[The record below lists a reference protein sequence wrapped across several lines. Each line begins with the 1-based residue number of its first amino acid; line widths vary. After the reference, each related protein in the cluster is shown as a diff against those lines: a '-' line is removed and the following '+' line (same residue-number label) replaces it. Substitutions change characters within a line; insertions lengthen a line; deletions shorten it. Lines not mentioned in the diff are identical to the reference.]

1 MPRQES
7 TNPLLAGLN
16 PAQAEAV
23 QHTEGPLLI
32 FAGAGSGK
40 TRVLTHRVAYL
51 ISEKDVYPRQI
62 LAVTFTNKAANE
74 MKERIGK
81 LVGER
86 AKSIWCGTFH
96 ANCAKI
102 LRMEGEK
109 IGLKKDFI
117 VYDDSDQLTVIRDCL
132 YQLDRKSTRLNSS
145 H

>member
-1 MPRQES
+1 MASANLCRISLACCSIKRRYNKRMPRQES

-23 QHTEGPLLI
+23 QHTDGPLLI

-51 ISEKDVYPRQI
+51 IAEKDVYPRHI

-74 MKERIGK
+74 MKERIEK

-86 AKSIWCGTFH
+86 AKWI
-96 ANCAKI
+96 
-102 LRMEGEK
+102 
-109 IGLKKDFI
+109 
-117 VYDDSDQLTVIRDCL
+117 
-132 YQLDRKSTRLNSS
+132 
-145 H
+145 

>member
-7 TNPLLAGLN
+7 TSPLLDGLN

-51 ISEKDVYPRQI
+51 IAERGVYPRHI

-74 MKERIGK
+74 MKERIGR
-81 LVGER
+81 LVGDG
-86 AKSIWCGTFH
+86 AKSIWVGTFH

-102 LRMEGEK
+102 LRMDGEK
-109 IGLKKDFI
+109 IGLKRDFI
-117 VYDDSDQLTVIRDCL
+117 VYDDSDQLTVIRD
-132 YQLDRKSTRLNSS
+132 
-145 H
+145 